1 MDISMDDKNVMK
13 PKALYSYLT
22 RLMYNRRS
30 NFNPLWLDLVVGGM
44 EDEEP
49 FLGHIN
55 VRGRAYT
62 NNVIATGFGTH
73 LALPLLREYSDK
85 GPLSKAQAEEL
96 VKKSMEVLFYRDCRG
111 YPKYSQA
118 NISLEGCDIKKLDVD
133 QNWELAKMIKGY

>member
-1 MDISMDDKNVMK
+1 MDDNNVMK

-44 EDEEP
+44 ENEEP

-55 VRGRAYT
+55 IRGRSYT

-73 LALPLLREYSDK
+73 LALPLLREHSEKPLDK
-85 GPLSKAQAEEL
+85 AKAEEL
-96 VKKSMEVLFYRDCRG
+96 VKKCMEVLFYRDCRG

-118 NISLEGCDIKKLDVD
+118 NISLEGCEITKHDVA
-133 QNWELAKMIKGY
+133 QNWELAHLIKGY